1 MKHNVSIL
9 GQEFVLFDE
18 DKSSTLELVKKEFTS
33 TAYNLF
39 FKAIED
45 TQKPKIVLDVGA
57 HVGIFSHLMGSKFP
71 DAKVYA
77 IEATKRTFA
86 NLEKSLD
93 WNRIAIP
100 NIEAHNYMIWRD
112 SSVTQLLMAEDNTG
126 SASIG
131 NYEHCVPVEVGE
143 CLNLNELF
151 KFLSIS
157 QEKGSVVMKMDIERA
172 EYEVLTQFKYWDAI
186 DKLLL
191 EVHWTTLPPN
201 ANTMCDALNLLS
213 FVTCKMPINK
223 IFATMPFDSAFH
235 AGAYLP
241 IF

>member
-18 DKSSTLELVKKEFTS
+18 DKSSTIELVKKEFLS

-39 FKAIED
+39 FNAIQT
-45 TQKPKIVLDVGA
+45 TQNPKIVLDVGA
-57 HVGIFSHLMGSKFP
+57 HVGIFSHLMAKKFP

-77 IEATKRTFA
+77 IEATKRNFA
-86 NLEKSLD
+86 NLEKSID
-93 WNRIAIP
+93 WNHLP

-112 SSVTQLLMAEDNTG
+112 SNITALLMAEDNTG

-151 KFLSIS
+151 KFLSLTE
-157 QEKGSVVMKMDIERA
+157 EKGSVVIKMDIERA
-172 EYEVLTQFKYWDAI
+172 EYEVLSQFKYWDAI

-191 EVHWTTLPPN
+191 EVHWSSLPP
-201 ANTMCDALNLLS
+201 TPSTICDALNLIGFLMH
-213 FVTCKMPINK
+213 KLPLNK
-223 IFATMPFDSAFH
+223 VFATMPFDSAFH